1 MEVRMTKFE
10 VVMMMWEVRLA
21 NLNQQPWRVIREPKG
36 LRRYNFE
43 MNAEWRTGTIANSEL
58 N

>member
-36 LRRYNFE
+36 LRRYNSE
-43 MNAEWRTGTIANSEL
+43 MNAEWRTEPSLIRS
-58 N
+58 